1 MRRHLGCSL
10 SHQIYKTFDPYIN
23 PHSYTVQGTDQPE
36 AVGELRVG
44 ELRRK
49 DSDVI
54 KITGKFVAERRYS
67 SSETGSQ
74 NTPSL

>member
-10 SHQIYKTFDPYIN
+10 SHQIYKPFDPYIS
-23 PHSYTVQGTDQPE
+23 PHYTIVQGTNQPE
-36 AVGELRVG
+36 AEGKLRVG
-44 ELRRK
+44 ELRCK

-54 KITGKFVAERRYS
+54 KITGEFVAERRYS